1 MSNIRNS
8 IQIIAIF
15 AAEMLGGLAR
25 LASRLSKSMKKGTTI
40 AALVTATIL
49 AGHVVSA
56 QVAPSPPPSLKTVPI
71 PEPDNLGDFVKD
83 KVAAIALGKSLF
95 WDMQVGS
102 DGLMSCASC
111 HFHAGADNRSKN
123 QLHPGFNG
131 EFTLGLNHQLQQ
143 PEYPFH
149 KLQNPDNRTSQ
160 VERDS
165 DDVTGS
171 QGVHLT
177 KFNGIISGSDKDNVT
192 VEADNVFNV
201 DKKNVRQVT
210 GRNAPTV
217 INAVFNFRNFWDG
230 RAQDT
235 FNGVNPFGLRDSNA
249 QVIRAD
255 KPNRLKEVRIRLN
268 NSSLASQAV
277 GPPLNAVEESA
288 TDREFT
294 DLSRKLAG
302 SKGKKRLRETAKKLR
317 RLKPL
322 GKQLV
327 AKDDSVLGNLSNFPK
342 AGLET
347 NYQAMIKKA
356 FQPQWW
362 KSNQLIK
369 VTTDAN
375 NQRTIE
381 FVKKKAAQKAD
392 KDEIVDAD
400 QLESQQFTLMD
411 YNFPLFFGLAIQ
423 MYESTLVS
431 DDTVFDRFAAGTSV
445 LTAQQQQGLNIFLNN
460 GCIFCH
466 SGAEFTA
473 ASVAN
478 VQKNGRLTRS
488 PAPGNPIEDTGF
500 FGIGVRPDQED
511 IGVGGQD
518 NLKPVSRSL
527 SEAVLAKEGQFQT
540 VFGTA
545 PNIAVGPNDP
555 VVANGLFKAPTIRNV
570 ELTAPYMHNGG
581 MLTLRQVVDFYSRGA
596 GDDNPQRPRLR
607 VLNLDEQQKE
617 ALVAFMKALTDDRV
631 RYEKAPFD
639 HPQLF
644 IPNGHLGNET
654 SVSQDQDGKATDNL
668 LVIPA
673 VGRSGGT
680 GTPNFLGL
688 EQ

>member
-1 MSNIRNS
+1 
-8 IQIIAIF
+8 
-15 AAEMLGGLAR
+15 
-25 LASRLSKSMKKGTTI
+25 MKKGTTI
-40 AALVTATIL
+40 AALVMATIL

-56 QVAPSPPPSLKTVPI
+56 QVAPDPPPALKTVVV

-83 KVAAIALGKSLF
+83 KVAAIALGKTLF

-123 QLHPGFNG
+123 QLHPGFNE
-131 EFTLGLNHQLQQ
+131 EFTDGVNHQLQQ
-143 PEYPFH
+143 TEYPFH

-160 VERDS
+160 IERDR

-177 KFNGIISGSDKDNVT
+177 KFNGITFGSDKDNVT

-210 GRNAPTV
+210 SRNAPTV

-249 QVIRAD
+249 RVIRAN
-255 KPNRLKEVRIRLN
+255 KPNQLKEVQIKLN

-277 GPPLNAVEESA
+277 GPPLNAVEQSA
-288 TDREFT
+288 SDREFT

-317 RLKPL
+317 KLKPL

-327 AKDDSVLGNLSNFPK
+327 AKDDSVLGDLSNWPSS
-342 AGLET
+342 GLET

-369 VTTDAN
+369 VSTDAN
-375 NQRTIE
+375 DQRTIE

-400 QLESQQFTLMD
+400 QLESQQFTLID

-431 DDTVFDRFAAGTSV
+431 DNTPYDRFAAGTGV

-500 FGIGVRPDQED
+500 FGIGVRPNQED
-511 IGVGGQD
+511 IGVGAQD

-527 SEAVLAKEGQFQT
+527 SEAVLAQEGQFQAI
-540 VFGTA
+540 FGTA
-545 PNIAVGPNDP
+545 PNIAVGPNDT

-581 MLTLRQVVDFYSRGA
+581 MLSLRQVVDFYSRGA
-596 GDDNPQRPRLR
+596 GDDDPQRPRLR

-654 SVSQDQDGKATDNL
+654 SVSQDRDGKATDEL